1 MKGALLTV
9 EGVEGAGK
17 TTQAARLVE
26 TLRAA
31 GLEVVPTREPGGT
44 SLGRDIRR
52 MLLDAT
58 GEAPAP
64 ETELLLYL
72 ADRAE
77 HVRRVVEPAVERGA
91 IVVADRFSDSTIAY
105 QVHGRGLALETVR
118 TIDEF
123 ARGGT
128 APLATFVLDLDAEQ
142 GLARARQVGPA
153 DRLESETI
161 GFHRRVREGF
171 RTIAAASRGRVGLL
185 DASRPV
191 DELAREIATVARER
205 LARR

>member
-1 MKGALLTV
+1 M
-9 EGVEGAGK
+9 
-17 TTQAARLVE
+17 
-26 TLRAA
+26 
-31 GLEVVPTREPGGT
+31 
-44 SLGRDIRR
+44 
-52 MLLDAT
+52 
-58 GEAPAP
+58 
-64 ETELLLYL
+64 
-72 ADRAE
+72 
-77 HVRRVVEPAVERGA
+77 
-91 IVVADRFSDSTIAY
+91 VADRFSDSTIAY

-171 RTIAAASRGRVGLL
+171 RTIAAASRGRVVLL

>member
-1 MKGALLTV
+1 MKGA
-9 EGVEGAGK
+9 
-17 TTQAARLVE
+17 
-26 TLRAA
+26 
-31 GLEVVPTREPGGT
+31 
-44 SLGRDIRR
+44 
-52 MLLDAT
+52 
-58 GEAPAP
+58 
-64 ETELLLYL
+64 LLYL

-171 RTIAAASRGRVGLL
+171 RTIAAASRGRVVLL